1 MIESKDGRSGSKGG
15 VDINKPAPTKVVG
28 KTDERDIDREIISL
42 SKKINSSEDKP
53 AVTEQDKSITAAIKN
68 TFDMLSA
75 RDIATRK
82 TGLAHL
88 KAIRSEISKVD
99 EAQSHAF
106 DKYAKTID
114 AAMDNVES
122 STGEVSRLTEEVKK
136 KLLDNLPAVKELK
149 NSFIN
154 GFSPLAPFI
163 TNVTKDIS
171 GWRKNKKEAK
181 AELSVAS
188 AISAISG
195 DKKSDGDSESVVD
208 AVNEVADKE
217 AKDQSK
223 RDKLL
228 KKTAAKQ
235 TTLLKH
241 IPDSI
246 DEMSSDTVDTLSIVA
261 DNTELTAIMVSD
273 LVDAFR
279 DDIAMR
285 QQDSLQALKD
295 DSAKA
300 KAPTLSAA
308 PAQSA
313 KEPGGIM
320 SLLGDLLTGGALM
333 GGIEG
338 ILTALGLKKVISF
351 FKGVKKVGAT
361 LEAVGEGGKFASIL
375 KLGKV
380 FGRILAKF
388 GIVTTVIFAVIDFI
402 DGFSDAANILG
413 KTDVDI
419 RDRIA
424 AGIGSMI
431 GGIVGIVDDI
441 AEFFG
446 IDTTIGGKKLGEW
459 AKVLFAKMWSDL
471 LHPLETVDAAVAWLK
486 DKWANISIKSMY
498 EGVFDKAMELFNS
511 LTTMISD
518 YLKGVA
524 KNVTSF
530 LPDALIPEAIKS
542 WMNSPSGNAN
552 VQSVKKAESV
562 DRLDVVK
569 QYADDKTL
577 PGSQPTEQAGGN
589 TVVAPSNT
597 SVNNTNVNT
606 YTPAPI
612 QTLNTDMSIRARLG
626 VA

>member
-15 VDINKPAPTKVVG
+15 VDINKPAPNKVVG

-42 SKKINSSEDKP
+42 SKKINSSQDKP
-53 AVTEQDKSITAAIKN
+53 VITEQDKSITAAIKN

-171 GWRKNKKEAK
+171 SWRKNKKEAK
-181 AELSVAS
+181 TELSVAS
-188 AISAISG
+188 AIGAISG
-195 DKKSDGDSESVVD
+195 DKKSDGDSRSVVTAID
-208 AVNEVADKE
+208 EVADKE
-217 AKDQSK
+217 TKDQAK

-228 KKTAAKQ
+228 KKTTAKQ

-241 IPDSI
+241 IPASI

-320 SLLGDLLTGGALM
+320 SLLGGLLAGGV
-333 GGIEG
+333 EG
-338 ILTALGLKKVISF
+338 ILTALRLKKVISF

-375 KLGKV
+375 KFGKV
-380 FGRILAKF
+380 FGRILAKV
-388 GIVTTVIFAVIDFI
+388 GIITTVIFAVMDFI

-459 AKVLFAKMWSDL
+459 AKVLFAKMWSAL
-471 LHPLETVDAAVAWLK
+471 LHPLDTVDAAVTWLK
-486 DKWANISIKSMY
+486 DKWDNISIESMY

-530 LPDALIPEAIKS
+530 LPDALVPEAIKS
-542 WMNSPSGNAN
+542 WMNSPSGNSN

-562 DRLDVVK
+562 ERLDVVK

>member
-1 MIESKDGRSGSKGG
+1 M
-15 VDINKPAPTKVVG
+15 G
-28 KTDERDIDREIISL
+28 KSDERDIDREIISL
-42 SKKINSSEDKP
+42 SKKINSSQDKP
-53 AVTEQDKSITAAIKN
+53 VITEQDKSITAAIKN

-136 KLLDNLPAVKELK
+136 NLLDNLPAIKELK

-171 GWRKNKKEAK
+171 NWSKKKKESK
-181 AELSVAS
+181 TELSVAS

-195 DKKSDGDSESVVD
+195 DKKSDGGDSKSVVTAID
-208 AVNEVADKE
+208 EVADKE

-228 KKTAAKQ
+228 KKTTAKQ

-241 IPDSI
+241 IPASI

-279 DDIAMR
+279 DDMAQR

-295 DSAKA
+295 DGAKF
-300 KAPTLSAA
+300 KTPTLSATSTQ
-308 PAQSA
+308 PD

-320 SLLGDLLTGGALM
+320 SMLGDLLAGGALM
-333 GGIEG
+333 GGVEG

-380 FGRILAKF
+380 FGRILAKV
-388 GIVTTVIFAVIDFI
+388 GIVTTVIFALMDFI

-413 KTDVDI
+413 RADVDI

-459 AKVLFAKMWSDL
+459 AKVLFAKMWSAL
-471 LHPLETVDAAVAWLK
+471 LHPLDTVDAAVTWLK
-486 DKWANISIKSMY
+486 DKWDNISIKSMY

-530 LPDALIPEAIKS
+530 LPDALVPEAIKS
-542 WMNSPSGNAN
+542 WMNSPSGNSN

-562 DRLDVVK
+562 ERLDVVK

-612 QTLNTDMSIRARLG
+612 QTLNTDVSIRTRLG
-626 VA
+626 FA

>member
-1 MIESKDGRSGSKGG
+1 M
-15 VDINKPAPTKVVG
+15 G
-28 KTDERDIDREIISL
+28 KSDERDIDREIISL
-42 SKKINSSEDKP
+42 SKKINSSQDKP
-53 AVTEQDKSITAAIKN
+53 VITEQDKSITAAIKN

-136 KLLDNLPAVKELK
+136 NLLDNLPAIKELK

-171 GWRKNKKEAK
+171 NWSKKKKESK
-181 AELSVAS
+181 TELSVAS

-195 DKKSDGDSESVVD
+195 DKKSDGGDSKSVVTAID
-208 AVNEVADKE
+208 EVADKE

-228 KKTAAKQ
+228 KKTTAKQ

-241 IPDSI
+241 IPASI

-279 DDIAMR
+279 DDMAQR

-295 DSAKA
+295 DGAKF
-300 KAPTLSAA
+300 KTPTLSATSTQ
-308 PAQSA
+308 PD

-320 SLLGDLLTGGALM
+320 SMLGDLLAGGALM
-333 GGIEG
+333 GGVEG

-380 FGRILAKF
+380 FGRILAKV
-388 GIVTTVIFAVIDFI
+388 GIVTTVIFALMDFI

-413 KTDVDI
+413 RADVDI

-424 AGIGSMI
+424 AGLGSI
-431 GGIVGIVDDI
+431 VGGLVGIVDDI

-459 AKVLFAKMWSDL
+459 AKVLFAKMWSAL
-471 LHPLETVDAAVAWLK
+471 LHPLDTVDAAVTWLK
-486 DKWANISIKSMY
+486 DKWDNISIKSMY

-530 LPDALIPEAIKS
+530 LPDALVPEAIKS
-542 WMNSPSGNAN
+542 WMNSPSGNSN

-562 DRLDVVK
+562 ERLDVVK
-569 QYADDKTL
+569 QYADGKTL

-612 QTLNTDMSIRARLG
+612 QTLNTDVSIRTRLG
-626 VA
+626 FA

>member
-1 MIESKDGRSGSKGG
+1 M
-15 VDINKPAPTKVVG
+15 G
-28 KTDERDIDREIISL
+28 KSDERDIDREIISL
-42 SKKINSSEDKP
+42 SKKINSSQDKP
-53 AVTEQDKSITAAIKN
+53 VVTEQDKSITAAIKN

-88 KAIRSEISKVD
+88 KAIRAEISKVD

-136 KLLDNLPAVKELK
+136 KLLDNLPAIKELK

-171 GWRKNKKEAK
+171 NWSKKKKEAK
-181 AELSVAS
+181 TELSVAS

-195 DKKSDGDSESVVD
+195 DKNSDDDSKSVVD
-208 AVNEVADKE
+208 AIDDVADKE

-235 TTLLKH
+235 TTLLKN
-241 IPDSI
+241 IPVSI
-246 DEMSSDTVDTLSIVA
+246 NEMSSDTVDTLSVVA

-279 DDIAMR
+279 DDMAQR

-295 DSAKA
+295 DDAKF
-300 KAPTLSAA
+300 KTPTLSATSTQ
-308 PAQSA
+308 PD

-320 SLLGDLLTGGALM
+320 SMLGDLLAGGALM
-333 GGIEG
+333 GGVEG

-375 KLGKV
+375 KFGKV
-380 FGRILAKF
+380 FGRILAKV
-388 GIVTTVIFAVIDFI
+388 GIITTVIFAVIDFV
-402 DGFSDAANILG
+402 DGFSNAADILG

-419 RDRIA
+419 RDRLA
-424 AGIGSMI
+424 AGLGSVV
-431 GGIVGIVDDI
+431 GGLVGIVDDI

-446 IDTTIGGKKLGEW
+446 VDTTIGGKKLGEW
-459 AKVLFAKMWSDL
+459 TRELFAKMISAL
-471 LHPLETVDAAVAWLK
+471 LHPVEAVGAAVDWLK
-486 DKWANISIKSMY
+486 DQWDKISVSAMFQS
-498 EGVFDKAMELFNS
+498 VADKVSELFNS
-511 LTTMISD
+511 LTAMISD
-518 YLKGVA
+518 YFKGVA

-542 WMNSPSGNAN
+542 WMNSPSGNTD

-562 DRLDVVK
+562 ERLDVVK
-569 QYADDKTL
+569 QYADDKSL
-577 PGSQPTEQAGGN
+577 PGSQPNEQTGGN
-589 TVVAPSNT
+589 TVIAPANT
-597 SVNNTNVNT
+597 NVNNTNVNT

-612 QTLNTDMSIRARLG
+612 QTLNTDVSIRTRLG
-626 VA
+626 FA